1 MIRTEIVRE
10 KKVLDALLALN
21 ESIKLIG
28 LNEHERIVL
37 LKDLL
42 AHEEA
47 VLERKNLAAAMFK
60 ALNR

>member
-1 MIRTEIVRE
+1 MSRTEIVRE
-10 KKVLDALLALN
+10 KKVFAALLELN
-21 ESIKLIG
+21 ESIKRIG
-28 LNEHERIVL
+28 LNDHERIVL

-60 ALNR
+60 TLNR